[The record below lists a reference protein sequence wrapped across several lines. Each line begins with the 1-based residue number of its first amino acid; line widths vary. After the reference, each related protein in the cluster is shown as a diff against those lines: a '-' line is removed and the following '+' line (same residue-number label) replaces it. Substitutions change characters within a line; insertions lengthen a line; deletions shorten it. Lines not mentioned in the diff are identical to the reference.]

1 MVHHD
6 ILKRCSD
13 RDTPIWLTRLRH
25 TVMTDLT
32 HSEQEEEDEEE
43 DEDTGYLGYLYG
55 DQIVSIPSRD
65 SNALNGNSK
74 DSSISTSDVKVNS
87 GASTCKAA
95 KDIGRL

>member
-6 ILKRCSD
+6 RLKRCSD

-65 SNALNGNSK
+65 SNAFSGNSK

-87 GASTCKAA
+87 GASTCKAV